1 MDGPFK
7 KETFE
12 RSFGLKVKERRK
24 KNQKPSSSI
33 FKSKIKYGG
42 FNNLGQCSVSRDRI
56 IFLTPPL
63 IRSLEQTQ
71 PKKWE
76 ETTSLSA
83 APQKIKNTRLTIIVS
98 LFPILGKQF
107 WPDIWFSFD
116 SQVITLNFSIELF
129 WDPFGPEY
137 TIKCRQDTKV
147 AISFS
152 YKFCIK
158 TALTRCVVYN
168 ILILLLDLS

>member
-63 IRSLEQTQ
+63 ICSLEQTQ

-116 SQVITLNFSIELF
+116 SQVITFNFLWSIELLGH
-129 WDPFGPEY
+129 FGPEY
-137 TIKCRQDTKV
+137 TIKCRQDSKGDNF
-147 AISFS
+147 FS
-152 YKFCIK
+152 TTYF
-158 TALTRCVVYN
+158 V
-168 ILILLLDLS
+168 